1 MWNQTGKKNW
11 IFFIGLSCFLTM
23 QTACQSNNKQNKPK
37 PATNKPAAATAAKS
51 AGPLNAKIAAVYAKE
66 GKPGV
71 FDVDIRVKEGEV
83 KTGDKVDVVSADGKR
98 FSFTV
103 THMRNP
109 YEDIKKADTESG
121 TVYII
126 LEGPA
131 EAKFDADFALVNPGG
146 GAGAAPTVSTAKF
159 NATINGKPWK
169 GKDFPYSFSLFKKG
183 VKNMA
188 GNKPYLMLAFKSMDA
203 VDDRQL
209 TLMVFTADPKP
220 GVYTKEKLEVLLTG
234 SPTGDT
240 KKTEMWGYKYPASA
254 TGGLQLE
261 ITSYKET
268 GNGKAKIS
276 GKLSG
281 QFTKILGKG
290 TMPVENGVFNE
301 LEIDVYDEQYLNKPQ

>member
-1 MWNQTGKKNW
+1 MQVVLKNT
-11 IFFIGLSCFLTM
+11 ILFLALTCFLFV
-23 QTACQSNNKQNKPK
+23 QGACQSNNKQTQPKKAANK
-37 PATNKPAAATAAKS
+37 PATAPAAKS
-51 AGPLNAKIAAVYAKE
+51 AGLLNAKIGAVYAKE

-98 FSFTV
+98 FAFTV

-109 YEDIKKADTESG
+109 YEDIKKADKESG

-131 EAKFDADFALVNPGG
+131 DAKFDADFALVNPGG
-146 GAGAAPTVSTAKF
+146 GSAAAPVASTAKF
-159 NATINGKPWK
+159 TATLNGKPWK

-209 TLMVFTADPKP
+209 TLMVFTDDPKP
-220 GVYTKEKLEVLLTG
+220 GVYTKEKLEVLLSG
-234 SPTGDT
+234 SPVGDT
-240 KKTEMWGYKYPASA
+240 KKPEMWGYKYPGSA
-254 TGGLQLE
+254 TGSLQLE

-268 GNGKAKIS
+268 GKGKAKIS
-276 GKLSG
+276 GKISG
-281 QFTKILGKG
+281 QFTKILGKA
-290 TMPVENGVFNE
+290 TMQVENGVFTD
-301 LEIDVYDEQYLNKPQ
+301 LEVDVYNEQYLNKPQ

>member
-11 IFFIGLSCFLTM
+11 IFFIGLSCFLSVE
-23 QTACQSNNKQNKPK
+23 TACQSNNKQNKPK
-37 PATNKPAAATAAKS
+37 TQANKPAAAPAAKS
-51 AGPLNAKIAAVYAKE
+51 GGPLNAKIGAVYAKE

-71 FDVDIRVKEGEV
+71 FDVDIRVNEGVV

-109 YEDIKKADTESG
+109 YEDIKKADKEAG

-131 EAKFDADFALVNPGG
+131 DAKFDADFALVNPGG
-146 GAGAAPTVSTAKF
+146 GAGAAPAVSTAKF

-220 GVYTKEKLEVLLTG
+220 GVYTKEKLEVLFSG
-234 SPTGDT
+234 SPVGDI
-240 KKTEMWGYKYPASA
+240 KKPEMWGYKYPGSVSGA
-254 TGGLQLE
+254 LQLE

-268 GNGKAKIS
+268 GSGKALIS

-281 QFTKILGKG
+281 KFVKILGKAEM
-290 TMPVENGVFNE
+290 TVENGVFTD
-301 LEIDVYDEQYLNKPQ
+301 IPVDVYTEVYLK

>member
-11 IFFIGLSCFLTM
+11 IFFIGLSCFLSVE
-23 QTACQSNNKQNKPK
+23 TACQSNNKQNKPK
-37 PATNKPAAATAAKS
+37 TQANKPAAAPAAKS
-51 AGPLNAKIAAVYAKE
+51 GGPLNAKIGAVYAKE

-71 FDVDIRVKEGEV
+71 FDVDIRVKEGVV

-98 FSFTV
+98 FAFTV

-109 YEDIKKADTESG
+109 YEDIKMADKEAG

-131 EAKFDADFALVNPGG
+131 DAKFDADFALVNPGG
-146 GAGAAPTVSTAKF
+146 GAGVAPAVSTAKF

-188 GNKPYLMLAFKSMDA
+188 GNKPYLLLAFKSMDA

-234 SPTGDT
+234 SPTGNT

-261 ITSYKET
+261 ITSYQET
-268 GNGKAKIS
+268 GKGKARIS

-281 QFTKILGKG
+281 QFTKILGNG
-290 TMPVENGVFNE
+290 TMPVENGVFSE

>member
-11 IFFIGLSCFLTM
+11 IFFIGLSCFLSVE
-23 QTACQSNNKQNKPK
+23 TACQSNNKQNKPK
-37 PATNKPAAATAAKS
+37 TQANKPAAAPAAKS
-51 AGPLNAKIAAVYAKE
+51 GGPLNAKIGAVYAKE

-71 FDVDIRVKEGEV
+71 FDVDIRVKEGVV

-98 FSFTV
+98 FAFTV

-109 YEDIKKADTESG
+109 YEDIKMADKEAG

-131 EAKFDADFALVNPGG
+131 DAKFDADFALVNPGG
-146 GAGAAPTVSTAKF
+146 GAGVAPAVSTAKF

-188 GNKPYLMLAFKSMDA
+188 GNKPYLLLAFKSMDA

-234 SPTGDT
+234 SPTGNT

-261 ITSYKET
+261 ITSYQET
-268 GNGKAKIS
+268 GKGKARIS

-290 TMPVENGVFNE
+290 TMPVENGVFSE